1 MHGDSVVRVEADA
14 DGGRDEEFVPVDTD
28 GRAQGIE
35 YLGGQLAGHG
45 LVILQGQDDHEFVAT
60 EPCHRIVGA
69 QGIGQAAGHLLEQ
82 GVADMMAQR
91 VVDGLE
97 AVQINEQDGQLGVI
111 LGSGI
116 HGLAEALLEQRAVG
130 QAGQCIVVGEIAQLA
145 LDAATFQYFAFQFA
159 GPFLD
164 PYFQFVAR
172 AKQGVLGLLAFGN
185 VVGDEEETLGLV
197 IFAMQGG
204 DGQFDSEAGAV
215 LALESPFALVDRTQ
229 PDFGQQGIDGIRR
242 TETDFLGQ
250 QVMPRLKFLTKQ
262 EAIDGRPADQFRTR
276 KAQHLFGGRIAGND
290 LPEVVGGQDH
300 QLGAVENGALQ
311 HDRLAQRILRHL
323 ARGNVFEVPD
333 RSLVGACRVDGSP
346 GHAHPDGVAVAATMD
361 DFGNE
366 GFAPSHDVV
375 AMLPELSMGL
385 VGKVGDAGWLAGHFS
400 RLVAIQLFETP
411 IDVLENAI
419 ADEGD
424 ADHAMIEDQALVD
437 IGLPQVF
444 LGLLEGCAVFE
455 QPEDA
460 LRRITGIGSVADQV
474 DPGLGAVLAPHVQ
487 FGVEGLALEQ
497 EGGSLAVEGFEFLG
511 GAIEHDT
518 VGTDGAICRKTE
530 QVPEVLVVALQLAVP
545 GEGDADRGI
554 GHQRFH
560 FARRLL
566 QRIAGAD
573 RFRDVFGDPY
583 RTPAVVIGIDG
594 LAEQVAPDQSA
605 VLLA

>member
-1 MHGDSVVRVEADA
+1 
-14 DGGRDEEFVPVDTD
+14 
-28 GRAQGIE
+28 
-35 YLGGQLAGHG
+35 
-45 LVILQGQDDHEFVAT
+45 
-60 EPCHRIVGA
+60 
-69 QGIGQAAGHLLEQ
+69 
-82 GVADMMAQR
+82 
-91 VVDGLE
+91 
-97 AVQINEQDGQLGVI
+97 
-111 LGSGI
+111 
-116 HGLAEALLEQRAVG
+116 
-130 QAGQCIVVGEIAQLA
+130 
-145 LDAATFQYFAFQFA
+145 
-159 GPFLD
+159 
-164 PYFQFVAR
+164 
-172 AKQGVLGLLAFGN
+172 
-185 VVGDEEETLGLV
+185 
-197 IFAMQGG
+197 
-204 DGQFDSEAGAV
+204 
-215 LALESPFALVDRTQ
+215 
-229 PDFGQQGIDGIRR
+229 
-242 TETDFLGQ
+242 
-250 QVMPRLKFLTKQ
+250 
-262 EAIDGRPADQFRTR
+262 
-276 KAQHLFGGRIAGND
+276 
-290 LPEVVGGQDH
+290 
-300 QLGAVENGALQ
+300 
-311 HDRLAQRILRHL
+311 
-323 ARGNVFEVPD
+323 
-333 RSLVGACRVDGSP
+333 
-346 GHAHPDGVAVAATMD
+346 
-361 DFGNE
+361 
-366 GFAPSHDVV
+366 
-375 AMLPELSMGL
+375 MLSELSMGL

-560 FARRLL
+560 FAQGFL
-566 QRIAGAD
+566 QRITGAD
-573 RFRDVFGDPY
+573 GFRNVFGDPH
-583 RTPAVVIGIDG
+583 RTPAVVIGIDR